1 AEQPKVDEPTQPA
14 EQPKVDEPT
23 QPAEQPKVDDTKQA
37 VKATQINNTEKKVTA
52 TQVST
57 SHAQNKTQ
65 SNAKHDKKQLPNTG
79 ENEVITT
86 TLFGTLFAVL
96 GSLLFFR
103 KRKTDK

>member
-1 AEQPKVDEPTQPA
+1 
-14 EQPKVDEPT
+14 
-23 QPAEQPKVDDTKQA
+23 
-37 VKATQINNTEKKVTA
+37 
-52 TQVST
+52 
-57 SHAQNKTQ
+57 TQ

-79 ENEVITT
+79 EKEAITT